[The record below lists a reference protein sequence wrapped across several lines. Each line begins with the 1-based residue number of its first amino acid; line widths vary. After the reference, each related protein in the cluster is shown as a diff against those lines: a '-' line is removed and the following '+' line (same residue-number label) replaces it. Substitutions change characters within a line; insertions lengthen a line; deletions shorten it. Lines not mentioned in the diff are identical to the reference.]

1 MPLVQLIYVSSA
13 CRELSDEELDHILE
27 SSIRHNTQQ
36 GITGVL
42 LYTNGSFMQ
51 VIEGEEAAIEETY
64 SRICDDDRH
73 KDVFLLSKE
82 VIAKRDFPRWAMG
95 FRRLSRGEFESH
107 PAYAP
112 LLPDGFDAERI
123 GAQPGVATEM
133 LRQFSGA

>member
-13 CRELSDEELDHILE
+13 WRELSEDELYDILE

-42 LYTNGSFMQ
+42 LYTNGRFMQ

-95 FRRLSRGEFESH
+95 FRRLSRGKFESH

>member
-13 CRELSDEELDHILE
+13 CRDLSENELYDILE

-73 KDVFLLSKE
+73 KGIFLLSKE
-82 VIAKRDFPRWAMG
+82 AIAKRDFPRWAMG
-95 FRRLSRGEFESH
+95 FRRLGRGELDPH

-112 LLPDGFDAERI
+112 FLPNGFDAERI
-123 GAQPGVATEM
+123 GAQPGAATEM
-133 LRQFSGA
+133 LRQFSRA